1 MRTST
6 SPWISSTACCPRAPC
21 SRSSGWCTPWL
32 ARCSSFSLGRCGSR
46 PHAFPDTATRPTCC
60 ASWLGH
66 SSISWWGRLRSPPAY
81 TCSRYSCRA
90 TGAPH
95 WRPPEAMTEA
105 LVGLAAM
112 MLLAFVRI
120 PIAVAMAVVGVV
132 GYAYMRDWSWSG
144 ALAMAQT
151 KVYETGRN
159 YTLSVVPLFILMGN
173 FVTRAGMSQELF
185 RAAYAFIGHLRG
197 GLAMATIVGCAG
209 FGAICGSSI
218 ATAATF
224 AKVAY
229 PSMKKFGYS
238 DALATGAIAS
248 GGTLGILIPP
258 STIMVIYGI
267 MTGTSIG
274 KLFAAGV
281 LPGILATVLLCLAVQ
296 YVTWRDPAAGP
307 RGERLSWKERFDTLQ
322 GFGWFAAVGVA
333 VVGAAQLR
341 WIESDDAAVLGALAV
356 FGLSLVYKGVTSVI
370 ALFALVMGGIYGG
383 VFTAVEG
390 AGVGAFGALIFA
402 FARRSLTWQGLY
414 AALVES
420 ARTTS
425 MLFLILIGALMFAEF
440 VNITSMP
447 DDLKNFIERLQV
459 SPVVVV
465 ATIMVI
471 YVVLG
476 TAMEELSMI
485 LLTVPV
491 FFPLIV
497 HLGVDP
503 IWFGI
508 LIVVVVEIGLISPPV
523 GMNLFVLNTLLPQ
536 VPTRVIFRG
545 VLPFMTIDCVRL
557 AILIAFPIISTWL
570 PSLMK

>member
-1 MRTST
+1 
-6 SPWISSTACCPRAPC
+6 
-21 SRSSGWCTPWL
+21 
-32 ARCSSFSLGRCGSR
+32 
-46 PHAFPDTATRPTCC
+46 
-60 ASWLGH
+60 
-66 SSISWWGRLRSPPAY
+66 
-81 TCSRYSCRA
+81 
-90 TGAPH
+90 
-95 WRPPEAMTEA
+95 MTEA

-112 MLLAFVRI
+112 LVLAFLRL
-120 PIAVAMAVVGVV
+120 PIALAMGLVGVV
-132 GYAYMRDWSWSG
+132 GYAYMRDWSWTA
-144 ALAMAQT
+144 ALAAVQT

-159 YTLSVVPLFILMGN
+159 YTLSVIPLFILMGS

-197 GLAMATIVGCAG
+197 GLAMATIVGCGG

-224 AKVAY
+224 SKVAY

-274 KLFAAGV
+274 KLFAAGI
-281 LPGILATVLLCLAVQ
+281 LPGIIAVLLLCLAVQ
-296 YVTWRDPAAGP
+296 YVTWRDPKAGP
-307 RGERLSWKERFDTLQ
+307 RGERLSWRERFATLE
-322 GFGWFAAVGVA
+322 GVGWFALVGA
-333 VVGAAQLR
+333 VVIASAY
-341 WIESDDAAVLGALAV
+341 IEWLPTDDAAVLGAIAV
-356 FGLSLVYKGVTSVI
+356 FLLSLVYKGITSVI
-370 ALFALVMGGIYGG
+370 ALFGLVMGGIYGG

-390 AGVGAFGALIFA
+390 AGVGAFGAMVIAL
-402 FARRSLTWQGLY
+402 ARRSLSWRSLY
-414 AALVES
+414 GALVES

-447 DDLKNFIERLQV
+447 SDLKNFVASLGL
-459 SPVVVV
+459 SPILVV
-465 ATIMVI
+465 AAIMVI
-471 YVVLG
+471 YVLLG

-497 HLGVDP
+497 SMGLDP
-503 IWFGI
+503 IWFGV

-536 VPTRVIFRG
+536 VQTRTIFYG
-545 VLPFMTIDCVRL
+545 VVPFMAADCVRL
-557 AILIAFPIISTWL
+557 ALLIAFPAISLYL